1 MAVLV
6 AVFRVVLAWQ
16 EALLD
21 TLPQC
26 ARGQDVRVKLRVDE
40 VQRHAPEHIYGR
52 FVVLSDIPKACPG
65 IVGKTLRLSWRN
77 SQNVLAVRDIVVAT
91 VRLKALWGTQNV
103 GGFDYQ
109 KWLLASGYNATG
121 YIKSGVLER
130 LQKSQDPS
138 QWVRSVFAIA
148 QLRERGAL
156 LALALGDKGQVAPE
170 DWERLQITGTIHLFV
185 VSGLHA
191 GLIGGWLYLLCLAC
205 LRLAGLFLPI
215 SLHSHRSA
223 GLLAL
228 VGIFVYAW
236 LSGMQPPVLRA
247 SLMACVVVFAGLS
260 QRRSVPLRMLL
271 LTFILVVVLQPLAV
285 FKQGL

>member
-121 YIKSGVLER
+121 
-130 LQKSQDPS
+130 
-138 QWVRSVFAIA
+138 
-148 QLRERGAL
+148 
-156 LALALGDKGQVAPE
+156 
-170 DWERLQITGTIHLFV
+170 
-185 VSGLHA
+185 
-191 GLIGGWLYLLCLAC
+191 
-205 LRLAGLFLPI
+205 
-215 SLHSHRSA
+215 
-223 GLLAL
+223 
-228 VGIFVYAW
+228 
-236 LSGMQPPVLRA
+236 
-247 SLMACVVVFAGLS
+247 
-260 QRRSVPLRMLL
+260 
-271 LTFILVVVLQPLAV
+271 
-285 FKQGL
+285 

>member
-1 MAVLV
+1 M
-6 AVFRVVLAWQ
+6 R
-16 EALLD
+16 
-21 TLPQC
+21 PSIC
-26 ARGQDVRVKLRVDE
+26 R
-40 VQRHAPEHIYGR
+40 R

-138 QWVRSVFAIA
+138 QWVRSVFATA

-170 DWERLQITGTIHLFV
+170 DWERLRITGTIHLFV
-185 VSGLHA
+185 VSGLHV

-205 LRLAGLFLPI
+205 
-215 SLHSHRSA
+215 
-223 GLLAL
+223 
-228 VGIFVYAW
+228 
-236 LSGMQPPVLRA
+236 
-247 SLMACVVVFAGLS
+247 
-260 QRRSVPLRMLL
+260 
-271 LTFILVVVLQPLAV
+271 
-285 FKQGL
+285 